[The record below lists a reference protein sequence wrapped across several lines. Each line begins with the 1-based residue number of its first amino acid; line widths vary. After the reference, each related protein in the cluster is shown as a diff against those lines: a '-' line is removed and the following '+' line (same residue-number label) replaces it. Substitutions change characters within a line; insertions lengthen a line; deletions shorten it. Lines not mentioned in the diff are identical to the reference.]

1 MQENQKII
9 NGIPIAGQWQDYWRW
24 LPSLYMTRGL
34 PYVILMMTSMV
45 FFNRMGMSNGAI
57 TFTTSWFFV
66 PLIFRPLLGRFV
78 IGYKSKRF
86 WILLTEFIMA
96 LCLAGIAHTVTF
108 SHWFTWSVTFLM
120 IIAIS
125 DSLHDVAI

>member
-57 TFTTSWFFV
+57 TLTTSWFFV
-66 PLIFRPLLGRFV
+66 PLIFRPLLGRIV
-78 IGYKSKRF
+78 IGYKSK
-86 WILLTEFIMA
+86 
-96 LCLAGIAHTVTF
+96 
-108 SHWFTWSVTFLM
+108 TFL
-120 IIAIS
+120 
-125 DSLHDVAI
+125 DSVDGVYHGFMSCRYSPYCDILTLVYMVCHVSYDHSSKCFFA